1 MAILALDQGTSATKA
16 LIVGDDGQVIASA
29 SAPLEISHSQVGAS
43 TAKAEDMWQS
53 VIKAAKAAIDSDGF
67 KKSKQKISAVGLANQ
82 GESILAWDKKTGK
95 ALSEVIIWQDSR
107 SSEYCRR
114 TA

>member
-53 VIKAAKAAIDSDGF
+53 IITAAKAAIDSDGL
-67 KKSKQKISAVGLANQ
+67 KKVN
-82 GESILAWDKKTGK
+82 KKY
-95 ALSEVIIWQDSR
+95 LQ
-107 SSEYCRR
+107 
-114 TA
+114 